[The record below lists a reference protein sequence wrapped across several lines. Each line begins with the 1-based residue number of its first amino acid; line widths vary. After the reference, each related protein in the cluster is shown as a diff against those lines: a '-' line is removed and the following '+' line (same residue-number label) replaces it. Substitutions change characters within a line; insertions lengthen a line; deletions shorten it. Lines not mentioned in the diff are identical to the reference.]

1 MAKVETILIDSNK
14 PTNSE
19 IEEYRHLVSEM
30 KREIRFMDEKYG
42 ENWDN
47 VAKSDYLRL
56 TSLEEK
62 LDKIQAKYP
71 NYNFKNNENGGKN
84 RMKNENRNQEFL
96 RQLKEEKEINMTNI
110 EVRATGTQYA
120 PVENNSQVEVP
131 QNLVKGILM
140 EAQRQNELFNRVH
153 MIHTSQNTKLNVGSY
168 QQMELAQLD
177 EFEEIS
183 MQDFSVS
190 HCEIV
195 MNRYGTGSR
204 LSRRL
209 IQASNFDV
217 MQHCCLLFGDRLGL
231 TCEKEVVRVLQ
242 ANNKVQKVGYLAD
255 DVYETPLN
263 ALVKGLL
270 KLKPVDRAQA
280 VCVCSPDYF
289 EKCVLQQDGNGRNQL
304 SYSLDGVRP
313 SIMGVPVVVS
323 DALETGAYIGNF
335 GRAVVACVNI
345 EHIKAVDMPNVHAV
359 DIFLNAYFG
368 VAVQMPEAVVR
379 IEFQA

>member
-1 MAKVETILIDSNK
+1 MAKVTNYIYQENINIEDLKMEKRQILQRAVDNNVSLTKSENK
-14 PTNSE
+14 RLQE
-19 IEEYRHLVSEM
+19 I
-30 KREIRFMDEKYG
+30 
-42 ENWDN
+42 
-47 VAKSDYLRL
+47 
-56 TSLEEK
+56 
-62 LDKIQAKYP
+62 DKIL
-71 NYNFKNNENGGKN
+71 NENGGKKMEN
-84 RMKNENRNQEFL
+84 RENRNQEFL
-96 RQLKEEKEINMTNI
+96 RQLKEEKEIDMSNI
-110 EVRATGTQYA
+110 EIRAVGSQYA
-120 PVENNSQVEVP
+120 PESGNSRIEVP

-140 EAQRQNELFNRVH
+140 EAQRSNELFNRVH
-153 MIHTSQNTKLNVGSY
+153 MIQTSQNTKLNVGSY

-177 EFEEIS
+177 EFEEIN
-183 MQDFSVS
+183 MQDFQTS
-190 HCEIV
+190 HVEVV

-217 MQHCCLLFGDRLGL
+217 MQHCQLLMGDRLGM
-231 TCEKEVVRVLQ
+231 TCEKEVLRVLQ
-242 ANNKVQKVGYLAD
+242 ANDQIQKVGYLAD

-270 KLKPVDRAQA
+270 KLKPVDRSQA
-280 VCVCSPDYF
+280 VCVCSPEYF

-313 SIMGVPVVVS
+313 SVMGVPVVVS
-323 DALETGAYIGNF
+323 DALESGAYIGNF

-345 EHIKAVDMPNVHAV
+345 ENIKAVDMPNVHAV
-359 DIFLNAYFG
+359 DVFLNAYFG